1 MRGTA
6 GFAGGRGRSM
16 AERDWFSS
24 WSGGKD
30 SALALWAA
38 QSEGLKVTHLL
49 NMQNSTGRQS
59 RSHGLP
65 PELLRR
71 QAESLGLK
79 LVTAQ
84 ASWTGYEAAFQRALR
99 KLSAAGVKGGV
110 FGDIDIE
117 AHRQWVERAC
127 GAAGMVARLPL
138 WMADRRALMQRFVEA
153 GFRAVVCTVR
163 LDKLDASWLGREVD
177 AAFIAALEGRPHVD
191 LCGEQ
196 GEYHT
201 FVYDGPVFQHPVS
214 FDIMARPC
222 RRGYGFLTYQ
232 IEENASEV

>member
-1 MRGTA
+1 MDE
-6 GFAGGRGRSM
+6 RS
-16 AERDWFSS
+16 WFSS

-38 QSEGLKVTHLL
+38 QSEGLNVTHLL

-71 QAESLGLK
+71 QAASLGLK

-84 ASWTGYEAAFQRALR
+84 TSWAGYEAAFQRALR
-99 KLSAAGVKGGV
+99 KLSAAGVGGGV
-110 FGDIDIE
+110 FGDIDIA

-127 GAAGMVARLPL
+127 ETAGLEARLPL
-138 WMADRRALMQRFVEA
+138 WMAERRTLMQRFVDA

-163 LDKLDASWLGREVD
+163 LDRLDETWLGREVD
-177 AAFIAALEGRPHVD
+177 TAFIDELQARPHVD

-196 GEYHT
+196 GEYHS
-201 FVYDGPVFQHPVS
+201 FVYDGPIFQRPVD
-214 FDIMARPC
+214 FQIKARQC
-222 RRGYGFLTYQ
+222 RQGYGFLSYQ
-232 IEENASEV
+232 IEE